1 MEKMVSKNLPV
12 LEMSCASCAVNVEE
26 HVRKLAGVKSASV
39 NFASNTLQV
48 EFDPKKITLQQLQQ
62 EVRSIGYDLIVEDEN
77 AVEKQEASEQK
88 HYHELKIKTIGA
100 WLVAIP
106 LMIMGMFFMQIDWL
120 KWVEMA
126 LCLPFLFYFGASFF
140 VNAWKQL
147 KHKKANM
154 DTLVALSTAIAFLFS
169 LFNTVYPEFWTH
181 RGLEAHVYY
190 EAAAVIIAFIL
201 LGKLLEA
208 RAKSNTSS
216 AIRKLMGLQPKTAR
230 VVVNGEEK
238 EVPIASI
245 KPGDIVAVRP
255 GEKIPVDGVVKSG
268 YSFVD
273 ESMITGEP
281 IPVEKKA
288 DDKVIAGTINQKGA
302 FTLEATEVGADTLLA
317 RIIRMVQEAQGS
329 KAPVQR
335 IVDKVAGIFVP
346 IVIGLAILT
355 FIIWIIF
362 GGVGS
367 LSYAILSAVS
377 VLVIACPCAL
387 GLATP
392 TALMVGIGKGAEH
405 HILIKD
411 AVALEKMRSINCIV
425 LDKTGTLTEGMPRVS
440 DILWVVP
447 ENEHDKSI
455 LLASEQK
462 SEHPLAE
469 AIVTYLSDKATPYPI
484 TSFDSITGKGIQ
496 TEVEGNLFWTGSRN
510 LLESNYCELTEEQ
523 KEQIHTW
530 QEAGKSVV
538 FFGENN
544 RLIAIIAI
552 ADMLKATTAEAI
564 KQLKAMQI
572 EVHMLTGDATRTA
585 AALAETLNIEHF
597 KAEVLPDD
605 KEAYI
610 MELQAAGKKVAM
622 VGDGIND
629 SQALARADVSIAM
642 GKGTDIAM
650 DIAMVTLITS
660 DLLLLPKT
668 FTLSKKTVRL
678 IYQNLFW
685 ASIYNLISIPLA
697 AGILFL
703 VGGPL
708 LNPMIASG
716 AMAFSSVSVVLN
728 SLRLKWSKF

>member
-510 LLESNYCELTEEQ
+510 LLESNHCELTEEQ

-544 RLIAIIAI
+544 R
-552 ADMLKATTAEAI
+552 
-564 KQLKAMQI
+564 
-572 EVHMLTGDATRTA
+572 
-585 AALAETLNIEHF
+585 
-597 KAEVLPDD
+597 
-605 KEAYI
+605 
-610 MELQAAGKKVAM
+610 
-622 VGDGIND
+622 
-629 SQALARADVSIAM
+629 
-642 GKGTDIAM
+642 
-650 DIAMVTLITS
+650 
-660 DLLLLPKT
+660 
-668 FTLSKKTVRL
+668 
-678 IYQNLFW
+678 
-685 ASIYNLISIPLA
+685 
-697 AGILFL
+697 
-703 VGGPL
+703 
-708 LNPMIASG
+708 
-716 AMAFSSVSVVLN
+716 
-728 SLRLKWSKF
+728 